1 MLLRSRDVK
10 VRLTSSNGINGR
22 VFLLLLEVDI
32 AIGLEALLVE
42 VKVVFFRWIAIIF
55 LGMGSHGGRIWSGG
69 WREPR
74 RKAGVWGG
82 LRV

>member
-1 MLLRSRDVK
+1 
-10 VRLTSSNGINGR
+10 
-22 VFLLLLEVDI
+22 
-32 AIGLEALLVE
+32 LEALLVE